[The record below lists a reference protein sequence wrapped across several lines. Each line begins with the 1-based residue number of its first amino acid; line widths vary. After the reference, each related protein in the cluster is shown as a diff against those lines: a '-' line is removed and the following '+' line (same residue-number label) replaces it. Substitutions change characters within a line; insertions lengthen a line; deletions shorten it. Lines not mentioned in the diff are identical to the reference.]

1 MKIKKTKSNLSKLQ
15 LIKILNKLR
24 PEEREL
30 IIYFLDEK
38 GIDVLCE
45 AVTNVFFNDLKAN
58 KKRKNI
64 LYERFKNKQKSIS
77 KISDRRL
84 PYKSRKKL
92 LVQEG
97 GSLGLI
103 LTTALPFL
111 VNLLFSK

>member
-1 MKIKKTKSNLSKLQ
+1 MKIKKTKSNLSKLK
-15 LIKILNKLR
+15 LIKILNKLQ

-45 AVTNVFFNDLKAN
+45 VVTNVFFNDLKAN

-111 VNLLFSK
+111 LNLLFSK